1 MHGRPRWYLTIA
13 VQTGSRHG
21 ANRGVLGIS
30 RNIPDRTSLG
40 EQQQPTVPN
49 LHATITA
56 TGRML
61 SRWLG
66 ENDRGRLV
74 LDP

>member
-1 MHGRPRWYLTIA
+1 MKVPFGNW
-13 VQTGSRHG
+13 HG
-21 ANRGVLGIS
+21 ANAGVLGIN

-40 EQQQPTVPN
+40 EQQPTVPN
-49 LHATITA
+49 LHATITT
-56 TGRML
+56 TGQML
-61 SRWLG
+61 RRWLG